1 MKRKPY
7 GTVGVRMLL
16 ILLIMALILGS
27 GVMIYMSLSLAE
39 REWESVS
46 QELKYPEAM
55 QTDPRTTDPPKETTQ
70 PQPERV
76 VSTATIGAMGDLLMH
91 MTIFDDL
98 SKYNAEVQQ
107 PDGRYD
113 FESVFRYLT
122 EYSSVVDFAV
132 ANLETT
138 LCGTDNGYAY
148 SGYPLF
154 NCPDELVDG
163 VKEAGFDLLLTANNH
178 SYDTSLVG
186 MKRTLE
192 VIQDRGL
199 KSLGTYTSSDA
210 QKWIIQD
217 INGIRIGM
225 LCYTYATS
233 ETEDGRPS
241 LNLNAAISEPGL
253 CNYFTYDDLDAFY
266 TEVSGHLQDMKDAG
280 AEATVIF
287 MHWGQEYIL
296 TENEQQNDIAQKLC
310 DLGLDVII
318 GGHPHV
324 IQPMELLTGT
334 VDPEQKT
341 VCIYSLGNAVSN
353 QRKGN
358 LQAISTA
365 HTEDGVLFQ
374 VSFEKYSDST
384 VYLSGVDVL
393 PTWVNMHNNQRGKT
407 EYTILPLDAE
417 VKDQWQSLF
426 DLDASTVKKAE
437 ESWERTMEILG
448 TGLEEVKA
456 YLSREKEDRD
466 AYYLELVN
474 VK

>member
-1 MKRKPY
+1 M
-7 GTVGVRMLL
+7 
-16 ILLIMALILGS
+16 
-27 GVMIYMSLSLAE
+27 
-39 REWESVS
+39 
-46 QELKYPEAM
+46 
-55 QTDPRTTDPPKETTQ
+55 
-70 PQPERV
+70 
-76 VSTATIGAMGDLLMH
+76 
-91 MTIFDDL
+91 
-98 SKYNAEVQQ
+98 
-107 PDGRYD
+107 
-113 FESVFRYLT
+113 
-122 EYSSVVDFAV
+122 
-132 ANLETT
+132 
-138 LCGTDNGYAY
+138 
-148 SGYPLF
+148 
-154 NCPDELVDG
+154 
-163 VKEAGFDLLLTANNH
+163 
-178 SYDTSLVG
+178 
-186 MKRTLE
+186 
-192 VIQDRGL
+192 
-199 KSLGTYTSSDA
+199 
-210 QKWIIQD
+210 
-217 INGIRIGM
+217 
-225 LCYTYATS
+225 
-233 ETEDGRPS
+233 
-241 LNLNAAISEPGL
+241 
-253 CNYFTYDDLDAFY
+253 
-266 TEVSGHLQDMKDAG
+266 
-280 AEATVIF
+280 
-287 MHWGQEYIL
+287 
-296 TENEQQNDIAQKLC
+296 
-310 DLGLDVII
+310 
-318 GGHPHV
+318 